1 MEMINQAIV
10 RGLIILLLSTFI
22 PSCAAI
28 PELKV
33 HYRLP
38 PASDQLKGRRVVL
51 ALEDARTTKEI
62 LGQGAQEEIGNFSG
76 HFTFSFAPHQKS
88 GFKTGVFEV
97 PDMVKE
103 GFKRR
108 LENMG
113 AEVSFEQSPGEP
125 KLLIVLNEF
134 LLDLEDRE
142 WIAKTAYEARL
153 VRDGTILSMQTIS
166 VNAQRF
172 KFLFWG
178 EADTILADVFTD
190 MVNRLDVLKLFQRA
204 GLMET

>member
-1 MEMINQAIV
+1 M
-10 RGLIILLLSTFI
+10 
-22 PSCAAI
+22 
-28 PELKV
+28 
-33 HYRLP
+33 
-38 PASDQLKGRRVVL
+38 
-51 ALEDARTTKEI
+51 
-62 LGQGAQEEIGNFSG
+62 
-76 HFTFSFAPHQKS
+76 
-88 GFKTGVFEV
+88 GVFEV

-113 AEVSFEQSPGEP
+113 AEVSFEQSPGAP

-142 WIAKTAYEARL
+142 WIAKTTYEAKL

-190 MVNRLDVLKLFQRA
+190 MVNRLDVPKLFQRA

>member
-10 RGLIILLLSTFI
+10 RGFIILSLSTVI
-22 PSCAAI
+22 PACATI
-28 PELKV
+28 PEIKV

-38 PASDQLKGRRVVL
+38 PASDQLKGQTVVL
-51 ALEDARTTKEI
+51 AVEDARTTKEI
-62 LGQGAQEEIGNFSG
+62 LRPGAQAEIGNFSG
-76 HFTFSFAPHQKS
+76 HFTFSFTPHGKA
-88 GFKTGVFEV
+88 GFKMGLLEA

-113 AEVSFEQSPGEP
+113 AAVSFKQSPGEP

-134 LLDLEDRE
+134 LLDLEDRQ
-142 WIAKTAYEARL
+142 WIAKTTYEAKL
-153 VRDGTILSMQTIS
+153 VKDGTILSMQTVS

-172 KFLFWG
+172 KFFVWG

-190 MVNRLDVLKLFQRA
+190 MVNRLDVLRLFQRA
-204 GLMET
+204 GLLET

>member
-1 MEMINQAIV
+1 MA
-10 RGLIILLLSTFI
+10 TFI
-22 PSCAAI
+22 PACAAI

-38 PASDQLKGRRVVL
+38 PESDQLKGKQI
-51 ALEDARTTKEI
+51 ALSVEDARTTKEI
-62 LGQGAQEEIGNFSG
+62 LGRGAKEKIGNFSG
-76 HFTFSFAPHQKS
+76 HFTFSFARHHQP
-88 GFKTGVFEV
+88 GFKMGLFEA
-97 PDMVKE
+97 PDMIQE

-113 AEVSFEQSPGEP
+113 AVVTGEQSPGEP

-134 LLDLEDRE
+134 MLDLEDRQ
-142 WIAKTAYEARL
+142 WIAKTTYEAKL
-153 VRDGTILSMQTIS
+153 VRDGAVLSMQTVS